1 MKKISLLILS
11 LTLTFSLSLTTFAEE
26 NKDSKTE
33 TPSEREQRNLD
44 SQQRIQR
51 LLPSQEAL
59 FDRARRADLDQ
70 SGVIDENE
78 RIRLA
83 DGDLEQELA
92 PRLLSLLIGFSSILI
107 MIFFVFAG
115 ARLILSRGDEE
126 ALTKTKQLIV
136 QAVIG
141 TFLIVGSFG
150 IIVNI
155 IRLFNAL

>member
-1 MKKISLLILS
+1 MKKIVSTLLCVFLLLS
-11 LTLTFSLSLTTFAEE
+11 FPLVTFAEE
-26 NKDSKTE
+26 EEGNQTTTE
-33 TPSEREQRNLD
+33 RQQRTLD

-59 FDRARRADLDQ
+59 FDRSRRADIDQ
-70 SGVIDENE
+70 SGVIDDNE

-92 PRLLSLLIGFSSILI
+92 PRLVSIIIRFSSILI
-107 MIFFVFAG
+107 MIFFVIAG

-136 QAVIG
+136 QVLIG
-141 TFLIVGSFG
+141 SILIVGSFG
-150 IIVNI
+150 IIVSI
-155 IRLFNAL
+155 IRLFNVL

>member
-1 MKKISLLILS
+1 MKKIFLILLSVSLL
-11 LTLTFSLSLTTFAEE
+11 LTFPVLTFAEE
-26 NKDSKTE
+26 EEEAQPTTE
-33 TPSEREQRNLD
+33 RQQRALD

-59 FDRARRADLDQ
+59 FDRSRRADLDQ
-70 SGVIDENE
+70 SGTIDDDE

-83 DGDLEQELA
+83 DGDLEQDLI
-92 PRLLSLLIGFSSILI
+92 PRLVSILIGFSSVLI

-126 ALTKTKQLIV
+126 AMTKTKQLIV
-136 QAVIG
+136 QTLIG
-141 TFLIVGSFG
+141 TILIVASFG
-150 IIVNI
+150 IVVSV